1 MATSLS
7 NTESIDSYLLNKL
20 DPAERLVVE
29 ARILTDPNFARR
41 VESQQTIH
49 GIARYFGR
57 RKLRRQL
64 ESIHQA
70 LRTNPMKQSFRRS
83 ITQLFETK

>member
-1 MATSLS
+1 MATLLS
-7 NTESIDSYLLNKL
+7 NTESIDSYLLNEL

-29 ARILTDPNFARR
+29 ARILTDTSFAHH

-57 RKLRRQL
+57 RKLRRHL

-70 LRTNPMKQSFRRS
+70 LLTNPTKQSFRRS